1 MRCADCD
8 HDFTDGAQCGAC
20 KKHYDFKCA
29 GVAESSYR
37 KMKRLSWRCIACSRG
52 HSSPTVQRVQPSLE
66 DIMDKLNKLTDQL
79 APLSAL
85 IEDMK
90 CVKQEIQE
98 VKSSCSFMSSQL
110 DDFVNK
116 LKLIDG
122 RVKDLEATKVELAT
136 TKEQLLSI
144 QRSLLAKDQWSRANN
159 VEIKGV
165 PMKKTENLF
174 KLVEAISTHVNYDFP
189 KSQINYVSRLP
200 TYNSKEKSILISFVN
215 RYVKEDFVAAARGM
229 KSIQASDI
237 GFNDS
242 NNRIFVNDHLSS
254 EQKKLLNETKTA
266 AKIKQHLYVWELE
279 CQILQSLLFCM
290 HAFLTAKVAS
300 VDPAFLASIQQAN

>member
-1 MRCADCD
+1 M
-8 HDFTDGAQCGAC
+8 Q
-20 KKHYDFKCA
+20 
-29 GVAESSYR
+29 
-37 KMKRLSWRCIACSRG
+37 W
-52 HSSPTVQRVQPSLE
+52 
-66 DIMDKLNKLTDQL
+66 
-79 APLSAL
+79 
-85 IEDMK
+85 
-90 CVKQEIQE
+90 
-98 VKSSCSFMSSQL
+98 L

-266 AKIKQHLYVWELE
+266 AKIKQYLYVWNVRGLRTKTEE
-279 CQILQSLLFCM
+279 CLRNVLLNNYDIITFTESWLLGGIADSEILDSRYVVYRRDRDYAATGQTLGGGVLIAVKHTLHSACCYEWKSSAEDQIKL
-290 HAFLTAKVAS
+290 
-300 VDPAFLASIQQAN
+300 